1 LKHLLTVFVLV
12 LTLNLVCSQTGVT
25 EFLTPSDSLNT
36 KRKRA
41 VVITEATLASLSLI
55 GLNQLWYKDYERSSF
70 KVVDDSNE
78 WLQMDKFG
86 HAFSAYQIGR
96 LTGSSLRWAGA
107 SQRDQ
112 VLYGAAFGLGFLTAV
127 EVMDGFSEEWGFS
140 WSDMAANVLGTG
152 LYASQELLWQ
162 EQRLLLKYSFHR
174 TSFAEQRPELLG
186 DGLHEELLKDYN
198 GQTYWL
204 SANIEA
210 FLKTD
215 ALPKW
220 LNLAFGYSGD
230 GMLTGDPNDTMFPN
244 QNRIRQY
251 FLSLDVDL
259 SRIKTNSAILRT
271 IFDVLNLIKVPLPTL
286 QINSTGQL
294 KWHLFY
300 F

>member
-1 LKHLLTVFVLV
+1 MKHVLTVFGL
-12 LTLNLVCSQTGVT
+12 LLALNLVYTQSSINQ
-25 EFLTPSDSLNT
+25 FLTPSDSLNT

-55 GLNQLWYKDYERSSF
+55 GLNQLWYQDYERSSF

-86 HAFSAYQIGR
+86 HTFSAYHLGR
-96 LTGSSLRWAGA
+96 LTGNSLRWAGD
-107 SQRDQ
+107 SQSNQ
-112 VLYGAAFGLGFLTAV
+112 ILYGAAFGLGFLTAV

-140 WSDMAANVLGTG
+140 WSDMAANALGTG

-162 EQRLLLKYSFHR
+162 EQRVLLKYSFHR

-230 GMLTGDPNDTMFPN
+230 GMLTGDPNDVMFPN

-271 IFDVLNLIKVPLPTL
+271 VFDVLNLIKVPLPTL

>member
-1 LKHLLTVFVLV
+1 
-12 LTLNLVCSQTGVT
+12 
-25 EFLTPSDSLNT
+25 
-36 KRKRA
+36 
-41 VVITEATLASLSLI
+41 
-55 GLNQLWYKDYERSSF
+55 
-70 KVVDDSNE
+70 
-78 WLQMDKFG
+78 
-86 HAFSAYQIGR
+86 
-96 LTGSSLRWAGA
+96 
-107 SQRDQ
+107 
-112 VLYGAAFGLGFLTAV
+112 
-127 EVMDGFSEEWGFS
+127 
-140 WSDMAANVLGTG
+140 
-152 LYASQELLWQ
+152 LLWQ

-220 LNLAFGYSGD
+220 LNLALGYSGD
-230 GMLTGDPNDTMFPN
+230 GMLTGEPNDAMFPN

-251 FLSLDVDL
+251 FLSLDLDL

-294 KWHLFY
+294 KWHFFY

>member
-1 LKHLLTVFVLV
+1 LKHVLTVFGL
-12 LTLNLVCSQTGVT
+12 LLALNLVYTQSSINQ
-25 EFLTPSDSLNT
+25 FLTPSDSLNT

-55 GLNQLWYKDYERSSF
+55 GLNQLWYQDYERSSF

-86 HAFSAYQIGR
+86 HTFSAYHLGR
-96 LTGSSLRWAGA
+96 LTGNSLRWAGD
-107 SQRDQ
+107 SQSNQ
-112 VLYGAAFGLGFLTAV
+112 ILYGAAFGLGFLTAV

-140 WSDMAANVLGTG
+140 WSDMAANALGTG

-162 EQRLLLKYSFHR
+162 EQRVLLKYSFHR

-230 GMLTGDPNDTMFPN
+230 GMLTGDPNDVMFPN

-271 IFDVLNLIKVPLPTL
+271 VFDVLNLIKVPLPTL

>member
-96 LTGSSLRWAGA
+96 LTGSSLRWARA

-294 KWHLFY
+294 KWHFFY